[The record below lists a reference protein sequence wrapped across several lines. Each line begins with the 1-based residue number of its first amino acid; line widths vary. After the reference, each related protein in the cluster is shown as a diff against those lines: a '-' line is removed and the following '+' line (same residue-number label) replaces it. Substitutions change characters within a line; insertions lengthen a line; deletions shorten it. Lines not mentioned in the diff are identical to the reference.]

1 MKDNASSAGAEA
13 EVMELERQ
21 RRAALVAGDR
31 PALEALLSEDLLHI
45 HTDGKADTKGYFLDQ
60 LGKRVRFLSI
70 TPGAEQA
77 IVRDGCVVISAELA
91 LVVQAQ
97 GMDAPLNMQNRV
109 LSVWAREGDAWR
121 QVAYQATRIP

>member
-1 MKDNASSAGAEA
+1 M
-13 EVMELERQ
+13 
-21 RRAALVAGDR
+21 
-31 PALEALLSEDLLHI
+31 
-45 HTDGKADTKGYFLDQ
+45 
-60 LGKRVRFLSI
+60 
-70 TPGAEQA
+70 
-77 IVRDGCVVISAELA
+77 ISAELA